1 MIDQPPATPCNPLAT
16 ACNPLQ
22 PATPCNPLQPSATPY
37 NLLQPSALLKSYHTK
52 AKNSWFTFEYEGC
65 KKVAK
70 GCTDRFALG
79 TRVAKRLQKVAKHH
93 VIFGFCFEGIAH
105 IIPWILGGITPTGT
119 LPKKQQI
126 QSYHFFWQIDWSV
139 TIGGFYTSKS
149 WKISRLRGLYGK
161 PLEPLISS
169 RGLYGKENRTVA
181 LGDDFCKRNPNIVD
195 PQNPFKGGPPSVG
208 TFWQK

>member
-1 MIDQPPATPCNPLAT
+1 MIIQEFENVAKRCMQPFCNPPATLC
-16 ACNPLQ
+16 
-22 PATPCNPLQPSATPY
+22 

-93 VIFGFCFEGIAH
+93 VIFSFCFEGIAH

-126 QSYHFFWQIDWSV
+126 QSY
-139 TIGGFYTSKS
+139 
-149 WKISRLRGLYGK
+149 LRGLYGK
-161 PLEPLISS
+161 PLGPLISS
-169 RGLYGKENRTVA
+169 RGLYGKENRTV
-181 LGDDFCKRNPNIVD
+181 DWRSIIIIVTDVVFCPVKISKGAATTFSAGNIMA
-195 PQNPFKGGPPSVG
+195 
-208 TFWQK
+208 QKNF